1 MTTRPLHTLLALL
14 LATLTASCSLA
25 GEKPTKLRAVATV
38 GMLTDA
44 VRKIGGD
51 RVEVTGLMGEGVDPH
66 LYKASPGDL
75 RLLSQADIVFGVG
88 LHLEGRMVDALE
100 KLGRTRRVVLIG
112 ESLPH
117 DSLRLLGGD
126 THDPHIWFDVSL
138 WSKALDAA
146 EAGLI
151 AADPSG
157 ADTYKKNA
165 AAYKAELATLHDW
178 VKAQIARIPQPQR
191 VLVTAHD
198 AFGYFSRAYSIEV
211 LAIQGV
217 STDSEASLRDIN
229 ALVDTLVAR
238 KIPAVFVESSVPR
251 KTIDA
256 LREGAASKGHPIS
269 VGGELFSDAMGK
281 DGTDEGTY
289 IGMVKHNVNAI
300 VHALAPNAPEATPSP
315 TTPAPSSTPAAK

>member
-1 MTTRPLHTLLALL
+1 MRIRFLILLALL
-14 LATLTASCSLA
+14 LSILPVCQAAA
-25 GEKPTKLRAVATV
+25 EAPKLRAVATV

-44 VRKIGGD
+44 VRIIGGD

-75 RLLSQADIVFGVG
+75 RLLSTADIVFAVG

-100 KLGRTRRVVLIG
+100 KLSKSRRIVLVG
-112 ESLPH
+112 QQLDHTLLRSDEG
-117 DSLRLLGGD
+117 DS
-126 THDPHIWFDVSL
+126 HDPHIWFDVAL
-138 WSKALDAA
+138 WSKAL
-146 EAGLI
+146 EAVEKGLI
-151 AADPSG
+151 AADAAG
-157 ADTYKKNA
+157 ADTYKTNA
-165 AAYKAELATLHDW
+165 KKYREDLAALHEW
-178 VKAQIARIPQPQR
+178 VKQEIATIPKPQR

-198 AFGYFSRAYSIEV
+198 AFGYFSRAYDIEV

-251 KTIDA
+251 KAIDA
-256 LREGAASKGHPIS
+256 LREGAAARKHTVS

-281 DGTDEGTY
+281 SGTDEGTY
-289 IGMVKHNVNAI
+289 IGMVKHNVIAI
-300 VHALAPNAPEATPSP
+300 VHALKPADSSTSATPA
-315 TTPAPSSTPAAK
+315 TPK

>member
-1 MTTRPLHTLLALL
+1 MRIRFLILLALL
-14 LATLTASCSLA
+14 LSILPVCQAAA
-25 GEKPTKLRAVATV
+25 EAPKLRAVATV

-44 VRKIGGD
+44 VRIIGGD

-75 RLLSQADIVFGVG
+75 RLLSTADIVFAVG

-100 KLGRTRRVVLIG
+100 KLSKSRRIVLVG
-112 ESLPH
+112 QQLDHTLLRSDEG
-117 DSLRLLGGD
+117 DS
-126 THDPHIWFDVSL
+126 HDPHIWFDVAL
-138 WSKALDAA
+138 WSKAL
-146 EAGLI
+146 EAVEKGLI
-151 AADPSG
+151 AADAAG
-157 ADTYKKNA
+157 ADTYKTNA
-165 AAYKAELATLHDW
+165 KKYREDLAALHEW
-178 VKAQIARIPQPQR
+178 VKQEIATIPKPQR

-198 AFGYFSRAYSIEV
+198 AFGYFSRAYDIEV

-251 KTIDA
+251 KAIDA
-256 LREGAASKGHPIS
+256 LREGAAARKHTVS

-281 DGTDEGTY
+281 SGTDEGTY
-289 IGMVKHNVNAI
+289 VGMVKHNVIAI
-300 VHALAPNAPEATPSP
+300 VHALKPADSSTSATPA
-315 TTPAPSSTPAAK
+315 TPK